1 MAPRLARKGGYVR
14 LVGRGFAI
22 SAVRLD
28 ALPSAS
34 EKPLPPVPEV
44 GRPRLLLPS
53 QMSAYERFAPVL
65 DALPPI
71 DFGIA
76 YGSGVMEQ
84 AERSG
89 PAPLIDFIVSA
100 PDLEAFHAENLRRN
114 PSHYPMFAR
123 ALGPRFVA
131 WANESWGAGL
141 WYVTMVRVHGLEVKY
156 GVVSSSTLVQDL
168 EQWKTLY
175 VAGRLQKPVLVL
187 RETPE
192 IGAALSANLRYALSY
207 ALLLL
212 PERFSEFELWE
223 KITSISYSG
232 DPRMNIPG
240 GENPRKIQ
248 NIVRGKNVLEGFR
261 SLYANHVGR
270 VGLRFADS
278 STPRP
283 AEQVAKFLWHGNGEA
298 AMQQPGDGEHLAQL
312 LTDLPRPLKVKVAG
326 HFKANVDDQAAWRG
340 IVDKPG
346 FRQVVENGKLQVP
359 GKS

>member
-1 MAPRLARKGGYVR
+1 MRLSVR
-14 LVGRGFAI
+14 SLSV

-28 ALPSAS
+28 AFPSAPPS
-34 EKPLPPVPEV
+34 EKCLRKP
-44 GRPRLLLPS
+44 GDGPRLLLPQ
-53 QMSAYERFAPVL
+53 QMSAYERFVPVL
-65 DALPPI
+65 SSLPAV

-100 PDLEAFHAENLRRN
+100 PDLEAFHAENIQRN
-114 PSHYPMFAR
+114 PDHYPLFAR

-131 WANESWGAGL
+131 WANDTWGAGL
-141 WYVTMVRVHGLEVKY
+141 WYVTMVQVAGLEVKY
-156 GVVSSSTLVQDL
+156 GVVSSATLVRDL
-168 EQWKTLY
+168 HEWRTLY
-175 VAGRLQKPVLVL
+175 TAGRLQKPVLVL

-192 IGAALSANLRYALSY
+192 IAAALSANLRYALSY

-248 NIVRGKNVLEGFR
+248 NIVRGKNVLDGFR

-270 VGLRFADS
+270 VGLRFADDK
-278 STPRP
+278 P
-283 AEQVAKFLWHGNGEA
+283 AAQQVAQFLWR
-298 AMQQPGDGEHLAQL
+298 GDGSG
-312 LTDLPRPLKVKVAG
+312 T
-326 HFKANVDDQAAWRG
+326 
-340 IVDKPG
+340 
-346 FRQVVENGKLQVP
+346 LQV
-359 GKS
+359 SSWMQS